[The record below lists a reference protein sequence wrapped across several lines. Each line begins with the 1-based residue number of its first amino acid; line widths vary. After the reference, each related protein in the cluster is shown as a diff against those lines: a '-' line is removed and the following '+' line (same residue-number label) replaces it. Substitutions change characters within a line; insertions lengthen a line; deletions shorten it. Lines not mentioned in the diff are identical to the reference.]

1 MRGLV
6 SVGFAFLL
14 LILQS
19 LGIHLGVPAWLMP
32 QGLLVC
38 VVFLAF
44 YECSVRA
51 ACAAFCIG
59 LLLDMSGAVLIGP
72 WAGAYVLVYLCVSFL
87 SQRLFV
93 ESRVVA
99 MCVVAGATV
108 LASGVFL
115 VLSSTRDVSWS
126 EFGFMA
132 LGQAVA
138 SAAVTPF
145 IFAALRRVGQ
155 RSGVTSMTRG
165 SVVSAV

>member
-1 MRGLV
+1 MRVLMSIGVAL
-6 SVGFAFLL
+6 LL

-19 LGIHLGVPAWLMP
+19 LAIHLGVPAWLMP

-38 VVFLAF
+38 AVFLAF
-44 YECSVRA
+44 YEFSVRA

-59 LLLDMSGAVLIGP
+59 LLLDMSSAVLLGP
-72 WAGAYVLVYLCVSFL
+72 WAGAYVLVYLCVAFL

-99 MCVVAGATV
+99 MFVVAGSAV
-108 LASGVFL
+108 LATGIFL
-115 VLSSTRDVSWS
+115 VLSSTREVSWG
-126 EFGFMA
+126 EFGFMV
-132 LGQAVA
+132 LGQALA
-138 SAAVTPF
+138 SAAVTPL

-155 RSGVTSMTRG
+155 RSGIATMTRG